1 MSEERK
7 LRKLNEFI
15 EAIKVRNADP
25 ERAPV
30 KQESYKLNGV
40 CDETCPLCHG
50 LGFVGKS
57 DNPYGLEL
65 CPNYT
70 RLIWFHEIGISEGEA
85 AILDWSAFAT
95 RSSST
100 KIKRALSLLHS
111 RGYGLLYLWGNPG
124 VGKSALSKSATIIAS
139 RRYHYRAHYTT
150 QANMIDQ
157 LRASYDEDG
166 GQKIYKQRMD
176 ALMKYNWLVIDEI
189 GRDRNSDFSKAVM
202 SEILNSRYTM
212 CIEGK
217 SGVTVL
223 ISNFDPKEVLDDYQ
237 LDRVNDKRSTVLHIQ
252 DVSFRALPL
261 WDDENKKQ
269 GDPLWWQKL

>member
-1 MSEERK
+1 MEERQLKK
-7 LRKLNEFI
+7 LSKFI
-15 EAIKVRNADP
+15 ETIKVRNAD
-25 ERAPV
+25 APPTPARD
-30 KQESYKLNGV
+30 KTINGI
-40 CDETCPLCHG
+40 CDETCELCHG
-50 LGFVGKS
+50 LGFVGSK
-57 DNPYGLEL
+57 DDPYKLEL

-70 RLIWFHEIGISEGEA
+70 RLIWFHEIGISEEEA
-85 AILDWSAFAT
+85 SILDWSAFAT
-95 RSSST
+95 RSSAT
-100 KIKRALSLLHS
+100 KIKRALTLLYS

-124 VGKSALSKSATIIAS
+124 VGKSVLSKSATIIAS
-139 RRYHYRAHYTT
+139 RTYHYNAHYTT
-150 QANMIDQ
+150 QAGMIDQ

-166 GQKIYKQRMD
+166 GQKVYKRRMD

-202 SEILNSRYTM
+202 SEILNARYTM
-212 CIEGK
+212 CIERK

-223 ISNFDPKEVLDDYQ
+223 ISNFDPKDVLDDYQ